1 MMAYLFIIDP
11 IESLNKIKDSSLLLM
26 KECLRRNIEVH
37 FSEINQFSIYEG
49 NVNIHSQKIISLEK
63 GMKYQDTKVNLSS
76 FFKKIFIRKDP
87 PFDEDYLNLTYLLDH
102 AVQQGTDVINNP
114 SSIRNHN
121 EKLSILNF
129 QEIIPPTIV
138 TSTASD
144 VVNFL
149 KLHEKIVLKPINGMA
164 GNGIFVIDE
173 LDKNINSILETST
186 VNDTKVMMAQK
197 YIPDITEG
205 DKRIII
211 IKGEPLPFCLAR
223 IPDGKDFRANLAKG
237 GTGIA
242 KKLTADDIKIVN
254 VIKKYL
260 VKSKLDFVGIDVIG
274 KYLTE
279 INVTS
284 PTCLVEIENQ
294 TNFNSAKFIINAL

>member
-1 MMAYLFIIDP
+1 MAYLFIIDP

-37 FSEINQFSIYEG
+37 FSEINQFSIDEG
-49 NVNIHSQKIISLEK
+49 KVNIHSQKIISLEK
-63 GMKYQDTKVNLSS
+63 GIKYQDTELNLSS

-87 PFDEDYLNLTYLLDH
+87 PFDDDYLNLTYLLDH
-102 AVQQGTDVINNP
+102 AVQEGTDVINNP

-138 TSTASD
+138 TSNASD

-149 KLHEKIVLKPINGMA
+149 KIHEKIVLKPINGMA

-294 TNFNSAKFIINAL
+294 TNFNSAEFIINAL

>member
-1 MMAYLFIIDP
+1 MAYLFIIDP
-11 IESLNKIKDSSLLLM
+11 IESLNKTKDSSLLLI

-37 FSEINQFSIYEG
+37 FSEINQFSIDEG
-49 NVNIHSQKIISLEK
+49 NVNIHSQKIISLEE
-63 GMKYQDTKVNLSS
+63 GIKYQDTELNLSS

-87 PFDEDYLNLTYLLDH
+87 PFDDDYLNLTYLLDH
-102 AVQQGTDVINNP
+102 AVQEGTDVINNP

-138 TSTASD
+138 TSTASE
-144 VVNFL
+144 VVKFL

-186 VNDTKVMMAQK
+186 VNNTKVMMAQK

-294 TNFNSAKFIINAL
+294 TNFNGAEFIIDAL

>member
-11 IESLNKIKDSSLLLM
+11 IESLDKAKDSSLLLM
-26 KECLRRNIEVH
+26 KECLRRDIEVH

-63 GMKYQDTKVNLSS
+63 GIKYQDTELNLSS

-87 PFDEDYLNLTYLLDH
+87 PFNDDYLNLTYLLDH
-102 AVQQGTDVINNP
+102 AVKESTDVINNP

-138 TSTASD
+138 TSNASD
-144 VVNFL
+144 VINFL

-294 TNFNSAKFIINAL
+294 TNFNSAEFIIDAL

>member
-1 MMAYLFIIDP
+1 MAYLFIIDP
-11 IESLNKIKDSSLLLM
+11 IESLNKIKDSSLLLIR
-26 KECLRRNIEVH
+26 ECLRRNIEVH

-63 GMKYQDTKVNLSS
+63 EIKYQDTELNLSS

-87 PFDEDYLNLTYLLDH
+87 PFDDDYLNLTYLLDH
-102 AVQQGTDVINNP
+102 AVKDGTDVINNP

-138 TSTASD
+138 TSNACD
-144 VVNFL
+144 VLNFL

-186 VNDTKVMMAQK
+186 VNDTKVIMAQK

-237 GTGIA
+237 GTGVT

-260 VKSKLDFVGIDVIG
+260 VKNKLDFVGIDVIG

-294 TNFNSAKFIINAL
+294 TNFNSAEFIIDAL

>member
-1 MMAYLFIIDP
+1 MAYLFIIDP

-37 FSEINQFSIYEG
+37 FSEINQFSIDEG
-49 NVNIHSQKIISLEK
+49 KVNIHSQKIISLEK
-63 GMKYQDTKVNLSS
+63 GIKYQDTELNLSS

-87 PFDEDYLNLTYLLDH
+87 PFDDDYLNLTYLLDH
-102 AVQQGTDVINNP
+102 AVQEGTDVINNP

-129 QEIIPPTIV
+129 QEITPPTIV
-138 TSTASD
+138 TSNASD

-149 KLHEKIVLKPINGMA
+149 KIHEKIVLKPINGMA

-294 TNFNSAKFIINAL
+294 TNFNGAEFIIDTL

>member
-11 IESLNKIKDSSLLLM
+11 IESLNKTKDSSLLLM

-37 FSEINQFSIYEG
+37 FSEINQFSIDEG
-49 NVNIHSQKIISLEK
+49 KVNIHSQKIISLEK
-63 GMKYQDTKVNLSS
+63 GIKYQDTEMNLSS

-87 PFDEDYLNLTYLLDH
+87 PFDDDYLNLTYLLDH
-102 AVQQGTDVINNP
+102 AVQEGTDVINNP

-138 TSTASD
+138 TSNASD

-149 KLHEKIVLKPINGMA
+149 KIHEKIVLKPINGMA

-197 YIPDITEG
+197 YIPDIIEG

-294 TNFNSAKFIINAL
+294 TNFNGAEFIIDTL

>member
-26 KECLRRNIEVH
+26 KECLRRDIEVH

-63 GMKYQDTKVNLSS
+63 GIKYQDTELNLSS

-87 PFDEDYLNLTYLLDH
+87 PFNDDYLNLTYLLDH
-102 AVQQGTDVINNP
+102 AVKESTDVINNP

-138 TSTASD
+138 TSNASD

-149 KLHEKIVLKPINGMA
+149 KIHKKIVLKPINGMA

-237 GTGIA
+237 GKGIA

-294 TNFNSAKFIINAL
+294 TNFNSAEFIIDAL

>member
-49 NVNIHSQKIISLEK
+49 NVNIHSQKILTLEK
-63 GMKYQDTKVNLSS
+63 GIKYQDTELNLSS

-87 PFDEDYLNLTYLLDH
+87 PFNDDYLNLTYLLDH
-102 AVQQGTDVINNP
+102 AVKERTDVINNP

-138 TSTASD
+138 TSNASD
-144 VVNFL
+144 VINFL

-237 GTGIA
+237 GRGIA

-294 TNFNSAKFIINAL
+294 TNFNSAEFIIDAL

>member
-1 MMAYLFIIDP
+1 MAYLFIIDP

-37 FSEINQFSIYEG
+37 FSEINQFSIDEG
-49 NVNIHSQKIISLEK
+49 KVNIHSQKIISLEK
-63 GMKYQDTKVNLSS
+63 GIKYQDTEMNLSS

-87 PFDEDYLNLTYLLDH
+87 PFDDDYLNLTYLLDH
-102 AVQQGTDVINNP
+102 AVKEGTDVINNP

-138 TSTASD
+138 TSNASD

-149 KLHEKIVLKPINGMA
+149 KIHEKIVLKPINGMA

-197 YIPDITEG
+197 YVPDITEG

-242 KKLTADDIKIVN
+242 KKLTANDIKIVN

-294 TNFNSAKFIINAL
+294 TNFNGAEFIIDTL

>member
-1 MMAYLFIIDP
+1 
-11 IESLNKIKDSSLLLM
+11 M

-37 FSEINQFSIYEG
+37 FSEINQFSIDEG
-49 NVNIHSQKIISLEK
+49 KVNIHSHKIISLEK
-63 GMKYQDTKVNLSS
+63 GIKYQDTEMNLSS

-87 PFDEDYLNLTYLLDH
+87 PFDDDYLNLTYLLDH
-102 AVQQGTDVINNP
+102 AVQEGTDVINNP

-138 TSTASD
+138 TSNASD

-149 KLHEKIVLKPINGMA
+149 KIHEKIVLKPINGMA

-197 YIPDITEG
+197 YIPDIIEG

-294 TNFNSAKFIINAL
+294 TNFNGAEFIIDTL

>member
-1 MMAYLFIIDP
+1 MAYLFIIDP

-49 NVNIHSQKIISLEK
+49 KVNIYSQKIISLEK
-63 GMKYQDTKVNLSS
+63 GIKYQDTELNLSS

-87 PFDEDYLNLTYLLDH
+87 PFDDDYLNLTYLLDH
-102 AVQQGTDVINNP
+102 AVQEGTDVINNP

-138 TSTASD
+138 TSNASD

-149 KLHEKIVLKPINGMA
+149 KIHEKIVLKPINGMA

-197 YIPDITEG
+197 YIPDIIEG

-294 TNFNSAKFIINAL
+294 TNFNGAEFIIDTL

>member
-37 FSEINQFSIYEG
+37 FSEINQFSIDEG
-49 NVNIHSQKIISLEK
+49 KVNIHSQKIISLEK
-63 GMKYQDTKVNLSS
+63 GIKYQDTEMNLSS

-87 PFDEDYLNLTYLLDH
+87 PFDDDYLNLTYLLDH
-102 AVQQGTDVINNP
+102 AVKEGTDVINNP

-138 TSTASD
+138 TSNASD

-149 KLHEKIVLKPINGMA
+149 KIHEKIVLKPINGMA

-197 YIPDITEG
+197 YIPDIIEG

-294 TNFNSAKFIINAL
+294 TNFNGAEFIIDTL

>member
-1 MMAYLFIIDP
+1 MAYLFIIDP
-11 IESLNKIKDSSLLLM
+11 IESLNKTKDSSLLLM

-63 GMKYQDTKVNLSS
+63 GIKYQDTEVNLSS

-237 GTGIA
+237 GKGIA

-294 TNFNSAKFIINAL
+294 TNFNSAEFIIDTL

>member
-1 MMAYLFIIDP
+1 MIAYLFIIDP
-11 IESLNKIKDSSLLLM
+11 IDSLNSIKDSSLLLM

-37 FSEINQFSIYEG
+37 FSEINQFSIDEG

-63 GMKYQDTKVNLSS
+63 VIKYQDTVLNLSS

-87 PFDEDYLNLTYLLDH
+87 PFDDDYLNLTYLLDH
-102 AVQQGTDVINNP
+102 AVQEGADIINNP

-149 KLHEKIVLKPINGMA
+149 KIHEKIVLKPINGMA

-186 VNDTKVMMAQK
+186 VNDSKVMMAQK

-294 TNFNSAKFIINAL
+294 TNFNGAEFIIDTL

>member
-1 MMAYLFIIDP
+1 MAYLFIIDP
-11 IESLNKIKDSSLLLM
+11 IESLNKTKDSSLLLI

-37 FSEINQFSIYEG
+37 FSEINQFSIDEG

-63 GMKYQDTKVNLSS
+63 GIKYQDTELNLSS

-87 PFDEDYLNLTYLLDH
+87 PFDDDYLNLTYLLDH
-102 AVQQGTDVINNP
+102 AVQEGTDVINNP

-149 KLHEKIVLKPINGMA
+149 KIHKKIVLKPINGMA

-197 YIPDITEG
+197 YIPDIVEG

-237 GTGIA
+237 GTGIT

-294 TNFNSAKFIINAL
+294 TNFNSAEFLIDAL

>member
-1 MMAYLFIIDP
+1 MAYLFIIDP

-37 FSEINQFSIYEG
+37 FSEINQFSMDEG
-49 NVNIHSQKIISLEK
+49 KVNIHSQKIISLEK
-63 GMKYQDTKVNLSS
+63 GIKYQDTELNLSS

-87 PFDEDYLNLTYLLDH
+87 PFDDDYLNLTYLLDH
-102 AVQQGTDVINNP
+102 AVQEGTDVINNP

-138 TSTASD
+138 TSNASD

-149 KLHEKIVLKPINGMA
+149 KIHEKIVLKPINGMA

-197 YIPDITEG
+197 YIPDIIEG

-223 IPDGKDFRANLAKG
+223 IPGGKDFRANLAKG

-274 KYLTE
+274 KYSTE

-294 TNFNSAKFIINAL
+294 TNFNSAEFIIDAL

>member
-1 MMAYLFIIDP
+1 MAYLFIIDP

-37 FSEINQFSIYEG
+37 FSEINQFSIDEG
-49 NVNIHSQKIISLEK
+49 KVNIHSQKIISLEK
-63 GMKYQDTKVNLSS
+63 GIKYQDTEMNLSS

-87 PFDEDYLNLTYLLDH
+87 PFDDDYLNLTYLLDH
-102 AVQQGTDVINNP
+102 AVQEGTDVINNP

-129 QEIIPPTIV
+129 QEITPPTIV
-138 TSTASD
+138 TSNASD

-149 KLHEKIVLKPINGMA
+149 KIHEKIVLKPINGMA

-197 YIPDITEG
+197 YIPDIIEG

-294 TNFNSAKFIINAL
+294 TNFNGAEFIIDTL

>member
-11 IESLNKIKDSSLLLM
+11 IESLDKAKDSSLLLM
-26 KECLRRNIEVH
+26 KECLRRDIEVH

-63 GMKYQDTKVNLSS
+63 GIKYQDTELNLSS

-87 PFDEDYLNLTYLLDH
+87 PFNDDYLNLTYLLDH
-102 AVQQGTDVINNP
+102 AVKERTDVINNP

-138 TSTASD
+138 TSNASD
-144 VVNFL
+144 VINFL

-294 TNFNSAKFIINAL
+294 TNFNSAEFIIDAL

>member
-1 MMAYLFIIDP
+1 MAYLFIIDP

-37 FSEINQFSIYEG
+37 FSEINQFSIDEG
-49 NVNIHSQKIISLEK
+49 KVNIHSHKIISLEK
-63 GMKYQDTKVNLSS
+63 GIKYQDTELNLSS

-87 PFDEDYLNLTYLLDH
+87 PFDDDYLNLTYLLDH
-102 AVQQGTDVINNP
+102 AVKEGTDVINNP

-138 TSTASD
+138 TSNASD

-149 KLHEKIVLKPINGMA
+149 KIHEKIVLKPINGMA

-197 YIPDITEG
+197 YIPDIIEG

-279 INVTS
+279 INMTS

-294 TNFNSAKFIINAL
+294 TNFNGAEFIIDTL

>member
-1 MMAYLFIIDP
+1 MAYLFIIDP

-37 FSEINQFSIYEG
+37 FSEINQFSIDEG
-49 NVNIHSQKIISLEK
+49 KVNIHSHKIISLEK
-63 GMKYQDTKVNLSS
+63 GIKYQDTEMNLSS

-87 PFDEDYLNLTYLLDH
+87 PFDDDYLNLTYLLDH
-102 AVQQGTDVINNP
+102 AVKEGTDVINNP

-138 TSTASD
+138 TSNASD

-149 KLHEKIVLKPINGMA
+149 KIHEKIVLKPINGMA

-197 YIPDITEG
+197 YIPDIIEG

-242 KKLTADDIKIVN
+242 KKLTTDDIKIVN

-294 TNFNSAKFIINAL
+294 TNFNGAEFIIDTL

>member
-1 MMAYLFIIDP
+1 MAYLFIIDP

-49 NVNIHSQKIISLEK
+49 NVNIHSQKILSLEK
-63 GMKYQDTKVNLSS
+63 GIKYQDTELNLSS

-87 PFDEDYLNLTYLLDH
+87 PFDDDYLNLTYLLDH
-102 AVQQGTDVINNP
+102 AVKEGTDVINNP

-149 KLHEKIVLKPINGMA
+149 KIHEKIVLKPINGMA

-237 GTGIA
+237 GRGIA

-294 TNFNSAKFIINAL
+294 TNLNGAEFIIDAL

>member
-1 MMAYLFIIDP
+1 MTAYLFIIDP
-11 IESLNKIKDSSLLLM
+11 IESLNIIKDSSLLLM
-26 KECLRRNIEVH
+26 KECLRRKIEVH
-37 FSEINQFSIYEG
+37 FCGINQFSMNEG
-49 NVNIHSQKIISLEK
+49 NINIHSQKIIQIEK
-63 GMKYQDTKVNLSS
+63 EINYQDPELNLSS

-87 PFDEDYLNLTYLLDH
+87 PFDDNYLNLTYLLDH
-102 AVQQGTDVINNP
+102 AVKEGIDVINNP
-114 SSIRNHN
+114 SSVRNHN

-129 QEIIPPTIV
+129 KEIIPPTIV
-138 TSTASD
+138 TSNSSS

-149 KLHEKIVLKPINGMA
+149 KIHEKIVLKPINSMG
-164 GNGIFVIDE
+164 GNGIFVIDKT
-173 LDKNINSILETST
+173 DKNINSILETIT
-186 VNDTKVMMAQK
+186 VNETKVMMAQK

-205 DKRIII
+205 DKRIIV

-242 KKLTADDIKIVN
+242 NKLTDDDIKIVN
-254 VIKKYL
+254 VLKKYL

-294 TNFNSAKFIINAL
+294 TNFNCAKFIIDAL

>member
-1 MMAYLFIIDP
+1 MAYLFIIDP

-37 FSEINQFSIYEG
+37 FSEINQFSIDEG
-49 NVNIHSQKIISLEK
+49 KVNIHSQKIISLEK
-63 GMKYQDTKVNLSS
+63 GIKYQDTELNLSS

-87 PFDEDYLNLTYLLDH
+87 PFDDDYLNLTYLLDH
-102 AVQQGTDVINNP
+102 AVQEGTDVINNP

-138 TSTASD
+138 TSNASD

-149 KLHEKIVLKPINGMA
+149 KIHEKIVLKPINGMA

-294 TNFNSAKFIINAL
+294 TNLNGAEFIIDTL

>member
-37 FSEINQFSIYEG
+37 FSEINQFSIDEG
-49 NVNIHSQKIISLEK
+49 KVNIHSQKILSLEK
-63 GMKYQDTKVNLSS
+63 GIKYQDTEMNLSS

-87 PFDEDYLNLTYLLDH
+87 PFDDDYLNLTYLLDH
-102 AVQQGTDVINNP
+102 AVQEGTDVINNP

-138 TSTASD
+138 TSNASD

-149 KLHEKIVLKPINGMA
+149 KIHEKIVLKPINGMA

-197 YIPDITEG
+197 YIPDIIEG

-294 TNFNSAKFIINAL
+294 TNFNGAEFIIDTL

>member
-1 MMAYLFIIDP
+1 MAYLFIIDP

-37 FSEINQFSIYEG
+37 FSEINQFSIDEG

-63 GMKYQDTKVNLSS
+63 GIKYQDTEMNLSS

-87 PFDEDYLNLTYLLDH
+87 PFDDDYLNLTYLLDH
-102 AVQQGTDVINNP
+102 AVQEGTDVINNP

-138 TSTASD
+138 TSNASD

-149 KLHEKIVLKPINGMA
+149 KIHEKIVLKPINGMA

-294 TNFNSAKFIINAL
+294 TNFNGAEFIIDTL

>member
-1 MMAYLFIIDP
+1 
-11 IESLNKIKDSSLLLM
+11 M

-49 NVNIHSQKIISLEK
+49 KVNIHSQKIISLEK
-63 GMKYQDTKVNLSS
+63 GIKYQDTELNLSS

-87 PFDEDYLNLTYLLDH
+87 PFDDDYLNLTYLLDH
-102 AVQQGTDVINNP
+102 AVQEGTDVINNP

-138 TSTASD
+138 TSNASD

-149 KLHEKIVLKPINGMA
+149 KIHEKIVLKPINGMA

-197 YIPDITEG
+197 YIPDIIEG

-294 TNFNSAKFIINAL
+294 TNFNGAEFIIDTL

>member
-1 MMAYLFIIDP
+1 MAYLFIIDP

-37 FSEINQFSIYEG
+37 FSEINQFSIDEG

-63 GMKYQDTKVNLSS
+63 GIKYQDTELNLSS

-87 PFDEDYLNLTYLLDH
+87 PFDDDYLNLTYLLDH
-102 AVQQGTDVINNP
+102 AVKEGTDVINNP

-149 KLHEKIVLKPINGMA
+149 KIHKKIVLKPINGMA

-294 TNFNSAKFIINAL
+294 TNFNSAEFIIDAL

>member
-1 MMAYLFIIDP
+1 MAYLFIIDP

-49 NVNIHSQKIISLEK
+49 KVNIHSQKIISLEK
-63 GMKYQDTKVNLSS
+63 GIKYQNTELNLSS

-87 PFDEDYLNLTYLLDH
+87 PFDDDYLNLTYLLDQ
-102 AVQQGTDVINNP
+102 AVKEGTDVINNP

-138 TSTASD
+138 TSTSSD

-149 KLHEKIVLKPINGMA
+149 KLHEKIVVKPINGMA

-197 YIPDITEG
+197 YIPDIIEG

-223 IPDGKDFRANLAKG
+223 IPGGKDFRANLAKG

-254 VIKKYL
+254 VIKEYL
-260 VKSKLDFVGIDVIG
+260 VKSKLDLVGIDVIG

-294 TNFNSAKFIINAL
+294 TNFNGAEFIIGAL

>member
-37 FSEINQFSIYEG
+37 FSEINQFSIDEG
-49 NVNIHSQKIISLEK
+49 KVNIHSQKIISLEK
-63 GMKYQDTKVNLSS
+63 GIKYQDTEMNLSS

-87 PFDEDYLNLTYLLDH
+87 PFDDDYLNLTYLLDH
-102 AVQQGTDVINNP
+102 AVQEGTDVINNP

-138 TSTASD
+138 TSNASD

-149 KLHEKIVLKPINGMA
+149 KIHEKIVLKPINGMA

-294 TNFNSAKFIINAL
+294 TNFNGAEFIIDTL

>member
-1 MMAYLFIIDP
+1 MAYLFIIDP

-37 FSEINQFSIYEG
+37 FSEINQFSIDEG
-49 NVNIHSQKIISLEK
+49 KVNIHSHKIISLEK
-63 GMKYQDTKVNLSS
+63 GIKYQDTEMNLSS

-87 PFDEDYLNLTYLLDH
+87 PFDDDYLNLTYLLDR
-102 AVQQGTDVINNP
+102 AVKEGTDVINNP

-138 TSTASD
+138 TSNASD

-149 KLHEKIVLKPINGMA
+149 KIHEKIVLKPINGMA

-294 TNFNSAKFIINAL
+294 TNFNGAEFIIDTL

>member
-1 MMAYLFIIDP
+1 MIIV
-11 IESLNKIKDSSLLLM
+11 L
-26 KECLRRNIEVH
+26 
-37 FSEINQFSIYEG
+37 
-49 NVNIHSQKIISLEK
+49 
-63 GMKYQDTKVNLSS
+63 
-76 FFKKIFIRKDP
+76 
-87 PFDEDYLNLTYLLDH
+87 
-102 AVQQGTDVINNP
+102 
-114 SSIRNHN
+114 
-121 EKLSILNF
+121 
-129 QEIIPPTIV
+129 
-138 TSTASD
+138 

-149 KLHEKIVLKPINGMA
+149 KIHEKIVLKPINGMA

-197 YIPDITEG
+197 YIPDIVEG

-211 IKGEPLPFCLAR
+211 IKGEPLPFCLVR

-237 GTGIA
+237 GTGIT

-294 TNFNSAKFIINAL
+294 TNFNSAEFIINAL

>member
-1 MMAYLFIIDP
+1 MAYLFIIDP
-11 IESLNKIKDSSLLLM
+11 IESLNKTKDSSLLLM

-37 FSEINQFSIYEG
+37 FSEINQFSIDEG
-49 NVNIHSQKIISLEK
+49 NVNIHSQKILSLEK
-63 GMKYQDTKVNLSS
+63 GIKYQDTELNLSS

-87 PFDEDYLNLTYLLDH
+87 PFDDDYLNLTYLLDH
-102 AVQQGTDVINNP
+102 AVQEGTDVINNP

-138 TSTASD
+138 TSTASN

-149 KLHEKIVLKPINGMA
+149 KIHEKIVLKPVNGMA

-254 VIKKYL
+254 EIKKYL

-294 TNFNSAKFIINAL
+294 TNFNSAEFIIDTL

>member
-1 MMAYLFIIDP
+1 MAYLFIIDP

-49 NVNIHSQKIISLEK
+49 KVNIHSQKIISLEK
-63 GMKYQDTKVNLSS
+63 GIKYQDTELNLSS

-87 PFDEDYLNLTYLLDH
+87 PFDDDYLNLTYLLDQ
-102 AVQQGTDVINNP
+102 AVKEGTDVINNP

-138 TSTASD
+138 TSNASD

-149 KLHEKIVLKPINGMA
+149 KIHEKIVLKPINGMA

-294 TNFNSAKFIINAL
+294 TNFNGAEFIIDTL

>member
-37 FSEINQFSIYEG
+37 FSEINQFSIDEG
-49 NVNIHSQKIISLEK
+49 KVNIHSHKIISLEK
-63 GMKYQDTKVNLSS
+63 GIKYQDTEMNLSS

-87 PFDEDYLNLTYLLDH
+87 PFDDDYLNLTYLLDH
-102 AVQQGTDVINNP
+102 AVQEGTDVINHP

-138 TSTASD
+138 TSNASD

-149 KLHEKIVLKPINGMA
+149 KIHEKIVLKPINGMA

-197 YIPDITEG
+197 YIPDIIEG

-294 TNFNSAKFIINAL
+294 TNFNGAEFIIDTL

>member
-1 MMAYLFIIDP
+1 MAYLFIIDP

-63 GMKYQDTKVNLSS
+63 GIKYQDTELNLSS

-87 PFDEDYLNLTYLLDH
+87 PFDDDYLNLTYLLDH
-102 AVQQGTDVINNP
+102 AVKEGTDVINNP

-149 KLHEKIVLKPINGMA
+149 KIHEKIVLKPINGMA

-237 GTGIA
+237 GTGIT

-294 TNFNSAKFIINAL
+294 TNFNSAEFIINAL

>member
-1 MMAYLFIIDP
+1 MAYLFIIDP
-11 IESLNKIKDSSLLLM
+11 IESLNKIKDSSILLM
-26 KECLRRNIEVH
+26 QECLRRNIEVH
-37 FSEINQFSIYEG
+37 FSEINQFSIDEG
-49 NVNIHSQKIISLEK
+49 KVNIHSQKIISLEK
-63 GMKYQDTKVNLSS
+63 GIKYQDTEMNLSS

-87 PFDEDYLNLTYLLDH
+87 PFDDDYLNLTYLLDH
-102 AVQQGTDVINNP
+102 AVQEGTDVINNP

-138 TSTASD
+138 TSNASD

-149 KLHEKIVLKPINGMA
+149 KIHEKIVLKPINGMA

-186 VNDTKVMMAQK
+186 VNNTKVMMAQK
-197 YIPDITEG
+197 YIPDIIEG

-294 TNFNSAKFIINAL
+294 TNFNGAEFIIDTL

>member
-1 MMAYLFIIDP
+1 MAYLFIIDP

-49 NVNIHSQKIISLEK
+49 KVNIYSQKIISLEK
-63 GMKYQDTKVNLSS
+63 GIKYQDTELNLSS

-87 PFDEDYLNLTYLLDH
+87 PFDDDYLNLTYLLDH
-102 AVQQGTDVINNP
+102 AVKEGTDVINNP

-138 TSTASD
+138 TSNASD

-149 KLHEKIVLKPINGMA
+149 KIHEKIVLKPINGMA

-294 TNFNSAKFIINAL
+294 TNLNGAEFIIDAL

>member
-1 MMAYLFIIDP
+1 MAYLFIIDP

-37 FSEINQFSIYEG
+37 FSEINQFSIDEG

-63 GMKYQDTKVNLSS
+63 GIKYQDTELNLSS

-87 PFDEDYLNLTYLLDH
+87 PFDDDYLNLTYLLDH
-102 AVQQGTDVINNP
+102 AVQEGTDVINNP

-149 KLHEKIVLKPINGMA
+149 KIHEKIVLKPINGMA

-294 TNFNSAKFIINAL
+294 TNFNGAEFIIDAL

>member
-49 NVNIHSQKIISLEK
+49 KVNIYSQKIISLEK
-63 GMKYQDTKVNLSS
+63 GIKYQDTEMNLSS

-87 PFDEDYLNLTYLLDH
+87 PFDDDYLNLTYLLDH
-102 AVQQGTDVINNP
+102 AVQEGTDVINNP

-138 TSTASD
+138 TSNASD

-149 KLHEKIVLKPINGMA
+149 KIHEKIVLKPINGMA

-197 YIPDITEG
+197 YIPDIIEG

-294 TNFNSAKFIINAL
+294 TNFNGAEFIIDTL

>member
-1 MMAYLFIIDP
+1 MAYLFIIDP

-37 FSEINQFSIYEG
+37 FSEINQFSIDEG
-49 NVNIHSQKIISLEK
+49 KVNIHSHKIISLEK
-63 GMKYQDTKVNLSS
+63 GIKYQDTEMNLSS

-87 PFDEDYLNLTYLLDH
+87 PFDDDYLNLTYLLDH
-102 AVQQGTDVINNP
+102 AVQEGTDVINNP

-138 TSTASD
+138 TSNASD

-149 KLHEKIVLKPINGMA
+149 KIHEKIVLKPINGMA

-197 YIPDITEG
+197 YIPDIIEG

-223 IPDGKDFRANLAKG
+223 IPGGKDFRANLAKG

-294 TNFNSAKFIINAL
+294 TNFNGAEFIIDTL